1 MGALNSKSSSNEIT
15 IDFRD
20 DGSVD
25 SSAVERSKF
34 TVPKLQKKHS
44 KTRLQLLK
52 ERARTSLK
60 KDSERQQDP
69 SLSHSGILQRLRT
82 TFGNIL
88 PRFRN
93 RQYHKAQEE
102 DSQHGV
108 AV

>member
-20 DGSVD
+20 DGSVG
-25 SSAVERSKF
+25 SSTVERSKF
-34 TVPKLQKKHS
+34 PVPKLQKKHS

-60 KDSERQQDP
+60 KD
-69 SLSHSGILQRLRT
+69 SGILQRLRT